1 MANAPIATARA
12 VNATDITSIADAP
25 TRIIGPIAL
34 SASKETSK
42 TPKEAAISPRPSHAD
57 FADATIVNIPIAT
70 PRIVNAPAITTI
82 AAAPTRILALI
93 LLRANRATSK
103 TLNVAASNP
112 NPVHTESMDATIEK
126 APIAT
131 ARAVNAT
138 DIINTAAAPAIT
150 LALSLEISS
159 IAPINAVN
167 VAAIKA
173 KPSHAESISATLAK
187 VFNAPAVIL
196 RAIARR
202 SKAVPILI
210 RDF

>member
-1 MANAPIATARA
+1 MPIATERTSSAPAIITIAAAPAR
-12 VNATDITSIADAP
+12 ILSSI
-25 TRIIGPIAL
+25 
-34 SASKETSK
+34 SASANKEISK
-42 TPKEAAISPRPSHAD
+42 TPKEAAISPRPANAD
-57 FADATIVNIPIAT
+57 SEDATIVNIPIAI
-70 PRIVNAPAITTI
+70 PRTVNAPAITTI
-82 AAAPTRILALI
+82 AAAPTKTFGAMS
-93 LLRANRATSK
+93 LRANRLTSK
-103 TLNVAASNP
+103 VPKVITIRTNP
-112 NPVHTESMDATIEK
+112 SPAESIEAMSEK

-131 ARAVNAT
+131 ARAVNAA
-138 DIINTAAAPAIT
+138 DIMSNAAAPAIA
-150 LALSLEISS
+150 LAFNLLRSS
-159 IAPINAVN
+159 IVPINAAN